1 MPQEIQHIPGVG
13 EVQTTTVPTPVVE
26 DQQSDAKTTEGA
38 IPDAIFK
45 VGPAGQVEHRVVHGP
60 IEKR

>member
-26 DQQSDAKTTEGA
+26 DQQSDVATLTAAQPAIAFHPAKNVTEY
-38 IPDAIFK
+38 
-45 VGPAGQVEHRVVHGP
+45 RVVTP
-60 IEKR
+60 STEKR